1 VRNAEQLGGYY
12 EMPMAIDVRIVMA
25 VMTVGTL
32 FVRCAGFDMN
42 VWNVVSRVAVPHGG
56 ANPRCVSRVEQQ

>member
-1 VRNAEQLGGYY
+1 
-12 EMPMAIDVRIVMA
+12 MAIDVRIVMA